1 MANVLAPARP
11 SGSSGQPAGRRS
23 STFTWLLLGALV
35 LFALLVRVVAPGRW
49 GWVQAALIVFG
60 SLVIQATP
68 FVLIGALAAAVIEVF
83 VPPSAI
89 ERLAGLPRPL
99 QLPAAALA
107 GIAFPI
113 CECGSVPVARRLI
126 HKGLLPGA
134 AITFML
140 AAPVVNPVVIA
151 STFVAYRGRGSL
163 WTMVVG
169 RFSLGILVAMAVG
182 WVIGRTSRA
191 DVLRPDPDDRAVEGL
206 PGHQHLDV
214 GPPEP
219 RWRTFFVHLGND
231 FLFMGRFLLLGAT
244 LAALVQTFLSQSIIG
259 GVASVPVVNIVVMMG
274 LAIVLSLCSE
284 SDAFIAASFVQ
295 FGAAPQLA
303 FLVFGPMVDFKLG
316 ALYTGT
322 FRRSVVR
329 AIVVTSFAATLALTL
344 WVAVIAG

>member
-1 MANVLAPARP
+1 MVDLLAPPAPTPAPSRP
-11 SGSSGQPAGRRS
+11 ASGRFAVGLIA
-23 STFTWLLLGALV
+23 ALV
-35 LFALLVRVVAPGRW
+35 VFAIVVRLAAPGRFAW
-49 GWVQAALIVFG
+49 LQAALIVFG

-68 FVLIGALAAAVIEVF
+68 FVLIGAFASATIEVF
-83 VPPSAI
+83 VPPSSL
-89 ERLAGLPRPL
+89 ERLADLPRPL
-99 QLPAAALA
+99 QLPAAGLA

-126 HKGLLPGA
+126 RKGLMPGA

-151 STFVAYRGRGSL
+151 STFVAYRGRGPL

-169 RFSLGILVAMAVG
+169 RFSLGLLVAIAVG
-182 WVIGRTSRA
+182 WVLGRTSRSDMLRA
-191 DVLRPDPDDRAVEGL
+191 DADETAEHEHVELGR
-206 PGHQHLDV
+206 
-214 GPPEP
+214 PEP

-231 FLFMGRFLLLGAT
+231 FLFMGRFLLLGAM
-244 LAALVQTFLSQSIIG
+244 LAALVQTFLPQSVIG
-259 GVASVPVVNIVVMMG
+259 GVAGVPILSIVVMMG

-295 FGAAPQLA
+295 FGAAAQLA

-322 FRRSVVR
+322 FRRQVVR
-329 AIVVTSFAATLALTL
+329 TIVVTAFTATLAGAL
-344 WVAVIAG
+344 WVAVVWG